1 MLKWVIIVLVIWFV
15 IVNPPA
21 AAHVV
26 HNIGH
31 FISSVF
37 KGA

>member
-1 MLKWVIIVLVIWFV
+1 MLKWVIIVLIIWFV
-15 IVNPPA
+15 IVNPSA

-26 HNIGH
+26 HNIGN

-37 KGA
+37 RSA